1 MEYEHIIYEPGK
13 IARVILNRP
22 QYLNAQGLQMRD
34 EMDHAFSEAAN
45 DDEVGV
51 IILSGAGKSF
61 SAGHDI
67 GTKEEQEYRKATN
80 RTRPDR
86 FSTFNDMR
94 AICVEN
100 SLRWR
105 SIPKPTIAMVHG
117 YCVFGGWIFA
127 SAMDL
132 VFSAED
138 TMFLPGQVQYFSPPW
153 DLGPKKAKEI
163 LFEHRFMTA
172 WEAQDAGFVNRVF
185 PAEKLEEETLA
196 YADRVADNYLDNPFW
211 VRMIK
216 FSINHMMDAQGFT
229 TEIETAYNNFCAMQ
243 GLQPHEIQQPEK
255 GGYAR
260 TNTAKENLKLSTPW
274 LDTMLP
280 QRNINKNGATE

>member
-1 MEYEHIIYEPGK
+1 MEYEHIIYKPGK

-22 QYLNAQGLQMRD
+22 QYLNAQGLQMRE
-34 EMDHAFSEAAN
+34 EMDHAFTEAAE
-45 DDEVGV
+45 DKDVGV

-67 GTKEEQEYRKATN
+67 GTSEDREYRIANN

-86 FSTFNDMR
+86 FSAFNDMR

-105 SIPKPTIAMVHG
+105 NIPKPTIAMVHG
-117 YCVFGGWIFA
+117 YCVFGGWMFA
-127 SAMDL
+127 TAMDIL
-132 VFSAED
+132 FAAED
-138 TMFLPGQVQYFSPPW
+138 AMFLPGQVQYFSPPW

-172 WEAQDAGFVNRVF
+172 WEAHDAGFVNRVF

-196 YADRVADNYLDNPFW
+196 YADRVADNYLSNPFG

-216 FSINHMMDAQGFT
+216 FSINHMMDTQGFSA
-229 TEIETAYNNFCAMQ
+229 EMETAFNNFCAMQ
-243 GLQPHEIQQPEK
+243 GLQRQQVDRPQQ

-260 TNTAKENLKLSTPW
+260 TDKAKENLKLSTPW
-274 LDTMLP
+274 LETMLP
-280 QRNINKNGATE
+280 KR

>member
-1 MEYEHIIYEPGK
+1 MEYEHIIYKPGK

-22 QYLNAQGLQMRD
+22 QYLNAQGLQMRE
-34 EMDHAFSEAAN
+34 EMDHAFTKAAE
-45 DDEVGV
+45 DKEVGV
-51 IILSGAGKSF
+51 IVLSGAGKSF
-61 SAGHDI
+61 SAGHDT
-67 GTKEEQEYRKATN
+67 GTSEDQEYRIAKK

-86 FSTFNDMR
+86 FSAFNDMR

-100 SLRWR
+100 TLRWR
-105 SIPKPTIAMVHG
+105 NIPKPTIAMVHG
-117 YCVFGGWIFA
+117 YCVFGGWMFA
-127 SAMDL
+127 TAMDIL
-132 VFSAED
+132 FAAED
-138 TMFLPGQVQYFSPPW
+138 TMFLPGHVQYFSPPW

-196 YADRVADNYLDNPFW
+196 YADRVADNYLSNPFW

-216 FSINHMMDAQGFT
+216 FSINHMMDTQGFSA
-229 TEIETAYNNFCAMQ
+229 EMETAFNNFCTMQ
-243 GLQPHEIQQPEK
+243 GLQRQEVNQPQQ

-260 TNTAKENLKLSTPW
+260 TGEAKENLELSMPW
-274 LDTMLP
+274 LEKMLP
-280 QRNINKNGATE
+280 NR